1 MISLITNSK
10 LVTRSDTLNNKVIAI
25 AVIAVIVV
33 GVAAVAIA
41 GLNGGSK
48 ENTVEVYQSDGTY
61 KKVPHNPERVVCLS
75 TYTCEVLMFLNVSD
89 KVVGTCTTTFNNIDL
104 KEAYKDTTD
113 VGAFNKPTMTK
124 VLETKPD
131 LVIAYPGY
139 PDVEDKL
146 EELGLNYVFLKCA
159 DAETIT
165 KEVESLGKI
174 FDKQDR
180 AEKYINFANQIFDKI
195 DKLVQDNVK
204 TKKTVYMTSFATFL
218 KASSST
224 SAYYKLAQ
232 RAGADMIYDVGDTAI
247 TIQASDLLTKDPQ
260 FIIETPMLSG
270 MVDGKA
276 KTTYDTVMNDT
287 TYSSLQALE
296 DEHLYLI
303 CSQLFGGPRC
313 FSGLVAC
320 YNILNSDVAPSN
332 LTWDGVLQAYNLEM
346 GLNTSI
352 GPLFY
357 PTGA

>member
-1 MISLITNSK
+1 M
-10 LVTRSDTLNNKVIAI
+10 NNKVI
-25 AVIAVIVV
+25 VIAVLAVIVI
-33 GVAAVAIA
+33 GTASVAIA
-41 GLNGGSK
+41 GLNNGDK
-48 ENTVEVYQSDGTY
+48 DNMVEVYQSDGTY

-75 TYTCEVLMFLNVSD
+75 TYTCEVLMFLGASD
-89 KVVGTCTTTFNNIDL
+89 KVVGTCTTTFTNIDL
-104 KEAYKDTTD
+104 KDAYKDTTD
-113 VGAFNKPTMTK
+113 VGSFNSPTMTK
-124 VLETKPD
+124 VLETNPD

-146 EELGLNYVFLKCA
+146 EEMGLNYVFLKCA

-174 FDKQDR
+174 FDKKDE
-180 AEKYINFANQIFDKI
+180 ADKYIDFANNIFDKI
-195 DKLVQDNVK
+195 DALAENIT

-232 RAGADMIYDVGDTAI
+232 RAGANMIYDVGDTAM

-260 FIIETPMLSG
+260 YIIETPMLSG

-276 KTTYDTVMNDT
+276 KTTYDTVMNDA
-287 TYSSLQALE
+287 TYSSLQAISN
-296 DEHLYLI
+296 EHLYLI

-320 YNILNSDVAPSN
+320 YNILYGDEAPSN

-357 PTGA
+357 PTA